1 MAAPP
6 TRDGPRVNEEIRI
19 PQVRLIDQDG
29 EMQGVLT
36 VREAMQ
42 RAFAV
47 GLDLVEIS
55 PNADPPVCKI
65 LDFGKFKYEQQKKRN
80 EAKKKQKVIE
90 IKEIKVRPNID
101 ENDYQVK
108 MRAMKSFIEEGDKVK
123 VTLRFRG
130 REMAHQDIGVRV
142 LERIRAEMDTD
153 VQGGANAADGKPPDG
168 DGAVAEV
175 AAGRRVHPR
184 RGSAIR
190 SSHWTPGH
198 ISAAHLANKSQRPPH
213 WSSQSDISSSG
224 DPRQKQSFQVRWQR
238 NSSWD
243 HSACEWFDTTPIDGE
258 ITSAR

>member
-1 MAAPP
+1 MQAPP
-6 TRDGPRVNEEIRI
+6 TRDGPRVNEEIRV

-29 EMQGVLT
+29 EMMGVMGA
-36 VREAMQ
+36 RDAML
-42 RAFAV
+42 RAFGV

-65 LDFGKFKYEQQKKRN
+65 LDYGKFKYEQQKKKN

-142 LERIRAEMDTD
+142 LERIRSELDLTTKVEQM
-153 VQGGANAADGKPPDG
+153 
-168 DGAVAEV
+168 
-175 AAGRRVHPR
+175 PR
-184 RGSAIR
+184 LENRQMVMVLS
-190 SSHWTPGH
+190 
-198 ISAAHLANKSQRPPH
+198 
-213 WSSQSDISSSG
+213 
-224 DPRQKQSFQVRWQR
+224 PR
-238 NSSWD
+238 
-243 HSACEWFDTTPIDGE
+243 
-258 ITSAR
+258 